1 MHLSVHTKDSHKAVP
16 FSVARLK
23 MDLAFHNHPAYNR
36 VHRERPAPL
45 TPPFFSSTARKGGHL
60 ALKQCLWEVPALA
73 ADLLLVEV
81 RGVAIAVLQH
91 RKQRRQSLAR
101 RSRNSRPQG
110 EAQRNLGRL
119 PLHFRCSVS
128 LWPAEAQG
136 ETSVSLS
143 LTLYGNSP
151 EPFGHSVSSLQEIPS
166 VERAHPRDPVGQ
178 QPMPAGLSTRAL
190 EIAHACTIRVG

>member
-45 TPPFFSSTARKGGHL
+45 TPPFFSSTARKGGYL

-73 ADLLLVEV
+73 PDLLLVEV

-91 RKQRRQSLAR
+91 RKQRRQSLAC
-101 RSRNSRPQG
+101 RSRNSRPQV
-110 EAQRNLGRL
+110 E
-119 PLHFRCSVS
+119 V
-128 LWPAEAQG
+128 QG
-136 ETSVSLS
+136 IWDGSPCTSAAAPVFGSGSARKDKCLS
-143 LTLYGNSP
+143 PSP
-151 EPFGHSVSSLQEIPS
+151 YTGTRPS
-166 VERAHPRDPVGQ
+166 PSATPCLLCRRFH
-178 QPMPAGLSTRAL
+178 L
-190 EIAHACTIRVG
+190 